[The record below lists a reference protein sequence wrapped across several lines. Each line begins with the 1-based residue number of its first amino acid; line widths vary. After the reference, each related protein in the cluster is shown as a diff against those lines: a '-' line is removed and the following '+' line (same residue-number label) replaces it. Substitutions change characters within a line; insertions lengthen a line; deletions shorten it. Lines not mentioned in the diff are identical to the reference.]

1 MYLQKY
7 CVFLIGGHAD
17 NSIKLVSSDGAKTL
31 ETAFGHCAPV
41 TCLALSPDNN
51 FLVTGSRDCTVLL
64 WRIHKSFTSRTSV
77 SEPSTGSGA
86 PSSANNTNVANNTL
100 ANKGKKC
107 RIEGPIQVLRGH
119 RREIVSCCVS
129 SDQGVVVSSSESS
142 DVLLHSIRK
151 GRLIRR
157 LVGVTANSLCISS
170 DGVIMAWSSSEG
182 SISVF
187 TINGVLIAKAKL
199 PFSCT
204 ISCMEMSMDG
214 QNALI
219 GMNSCSSMDYSSS
232 NETSS
237 KDGNEIERFDVSCPS
252 ICFLNLYTLQVLQI

>member
-1 MYLQKY
+1 MVHTTLSKT
-7 CVFLIGGHAD
+7 
-17 NSIKLVSSDGAKTL
+17 SS
-31 ETAFGHCAPV
+31 
-41 TCLALSPDNN
+41 N
-51 FLVTGSRDCTVLL
+51 
-64 WRIHKSFTSRTSV
+64 RIHKSFTSRTSV

-86 PSSANNTNVANNTL
+86 PFSANNTNVANNTL

-199 PFSCT
+199 PFSCGV
-204 ISCMEMSMDG
+204 SCMEMSMDG

-219 GMNSCSSMDYSSS
+219 GMNPCSSMDYSSS

-237 KDGNEIERFDVSCPS
+237 KDGNEIERLDVSCPS